1 MPSLRALMAA
11 LLAARCCGGGT
22 ASSDSAT
29 QRVYRASLAA
39 GSGVS
44 LITDDTDTRAYVRE
58 VVEGS
63 TADVAGLSI
72 EDELLSVGGLVVAG
86 RAGSALEDV
95 QAEVQREPELERVWS
110 LRRPVRRMQTAA
122 ATDRAS
128 WLSDL
133 HSSGGM
139 ANVAPANFEEGRGLA
154 PTRDVEAGELLVWIP
169 ESMAFKAEGENLLE
183 GGGGGGGGGGAPSS
197 VVSLASQLLG
207 KETAFL
213 HHAF

>member
-22 ASSDSAT
+22 ASSDIAT

-72 EDELLSVGGLVVAG
+72 EDELLSVGGLVPHRFG
-86 RAGSALEDV
+86 CELPSCSRAMGGKKK
-95 QAEVQREPELERVWS
+95 QRKAKARLK
-110 LRRPVRRMQTAA
+110 
-122 ATDRAS
+122 DGK
-128 WLSDL
+128 
-133 HSSGGM
+133 SG
-139 ANVAPANFEEGRGLA
+139 NVFFKYRDEAFARGEFDIKQI
-154 PTRDVEAGELLVWIP
+154 TRDY
-169 ESMAFKAEGENLLE
+169 NRD
-183 GGGGGGGGGGAPSS
+183 
-197 VVSLASQLLG
+197 
-207 KETAFL
+207 
-213 HHAF
+213 